1 MKTEHNK
8 FMANFV
14 SICESCMPH
23 YDNPVCCCKPCLLE
37 EAKKIDVKRKTLVG
51 HQQDWRGVRENI
63 SPKVNCIVRR
73 GKME

>member
-23 YDNPVCCCKPCLLE
+23 YDNPVCCRKPCLD
-37 EAKKIDVKRKTLVG
+37 EAEKKLMLRKTLVG
-51 HQQDWRGVRENI
+51 HQQD
-63 SPKVNCIVRR
+63 
-73 GKME
+73 